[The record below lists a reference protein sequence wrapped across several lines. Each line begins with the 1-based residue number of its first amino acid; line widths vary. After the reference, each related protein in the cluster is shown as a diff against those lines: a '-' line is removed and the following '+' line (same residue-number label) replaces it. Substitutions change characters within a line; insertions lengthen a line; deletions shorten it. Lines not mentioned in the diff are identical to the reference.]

1 MEEELVG
8 KNYLVTTSDLS
19 TWPEEEYKII
29 FLGEWCKPFSKTKEL
44 SKLNSTTL
52 KYHWDDRNKLH
63 KDYLYIQSFSSKILN
78 SLVAKLNQIHGV
90 NYGINYWNL
99 IVGFWVVNFIEMIFD
114 RWESISILDQK
125 ECFSI
130 IHSLDYDE
138 LIPPDSKSFAD
149 KMKFSDRYNS
159 IIYAL
164 IMNFKGNFKLIN
176 KKKGKEFKFWYKGD
190 TNGFKNLY
198 EKFLKKIYSLVFTY
212 LSNDNSSVI
221 LNSYLSL
228 IDQFALAIKLNT
240 LPILG
245 YSKQTSNFKPDP
257 NFRNWKLD
265 ISCDSD
271 FEEFISNQIPKMMPM
286 IYLEGFKKVSNNFS
300 GYKFPNSPKFI
311 FNSVETYYDDHFKIY
326 AANCKKNESKI
337 LTYQHGGNYGTS
349 KFDSIGDYQLS
360 ISDIF
365 FSWGWSSNNSKVI
378 PLGYLNK
385 MSKLKI
391 NNRKNTEILI
401 VTCSL
406 PRYSNYIYSHPLSS
420 LWLDYF
426 EEQTQFVK
434 NLNESARRNLKI
446 RIYQHDYEREQIS
459 RWNNNFSNLKIDN
472 GLKQMRS
479 LISKTAIFISTYH
492 GTTFYESIYLNIPT
506 IIFWKPNHW
515 ELNEISKEMFNKL
528 KHIKVFHESPVSA
541 ARHLNDIVNEPLE
554 WWNKTEVKLVI
565 KEFKNKYCKKTDI
578 NQMIKEIKEIK

>member
-1 MEEELVG
+1 MEEEPAG
-8 KNYLVTTSDLS
+8 KNYLVTTADLL
-19 TWPEEEYKII
+19 TWPEEECKII
-29 FLGEWCKPFSKTKEL
+29 FLGEWCKPYNKTKEL
-44 SKLNSTTL
+44 SKLNCTTL
-52 KYHWDDRNKLH
+52 KYHWDDRKKLYQ
-63 KDYLYIQSFSSKILN
+63 DYLYIQSFSSKILN
-78 SLVAKLNQIHGV
+78 SLVPKLNQIHGV

-99 IVGFWVVNFIEMIFD
+99 IVGFWVVNFVEMIFD
-114 RWESISILDQK
+114 RWESISILDHK

-149 KMKFSDRYNS
+149 KMRFSDRYNS

-176 KKKGKEFKFWYKGD
+176 KKKREEFNFWYKGD
-190 TNGFKNLY
+190 KNGFKNLHK
-198 EKFLKKIYSLVFTY
+198 KFFKKIYSLVYTY
-212 LSNDNSSVI
+212 LLNENSPVI
-221 LNSYLSL
+221 FNSYLSL
-228 IDQFALAIKLNT
+228 IDQFLLALKSNT
-240 LPILG
+240 LPVLK
-245 YSKQTSNFKPDP
+245 YSKQTSNFKPDL

-271 FEEFISNQIPKMMPM
+271 FEEFISIQIPKMIPM

-326 AANCKKNESKI
+326 AANCKKNESKL

-349 KFDSIGDYQLS
+349 KFSSLEDYQIS

-378 PLGYLNK
+378 PLGYFNK
-385 MSKLKI
+385 MSKSNTK
-391 NNRKNTEILI
+391 NRKNTEILL
-401 VTCSL
+401 VTCTL
-406 PRYSNYIYSHPLSS
+406 PRYSNYLYSSPVSS
-420 LWLDYF
+420 QWLDYF

-434 NLNESARRNLKI
+434 NLNELARKNLKI
-446 RIYQHDYEREQIS
+446 RLYQHDYEWEQIS
-459 RWNNNFSNLKIDN
+459 RWNNNFSDLKIDY
-472 GLKQMRS
+472 GLKQMRN
-479 LISKTAIFISTYH
+479 LISKTAIFISTYNA
-492 GTTFYESIYLNIPT
+492 TTLLESIYLNIPT
-506 IIFWKPNHW
+506 IIFWNPNHW
-515 ELNEISKEMFNKL
+515 ELNEVSNEMFNKL

-541 ARHLNDIVNEPLE
+541 ASHLNNIVKEPLE

-565 KEFKNKYCKKTDI
+565 NEFKNKYCRKTNI
-578 NQMIKEIKEIK
+578 NQILKEIKEIK